1 MRIKQVMTSPAICA
15 EVPGNR
21 TDVLHL
27 MIRHHISGVPVVREG
42 TMKLA
47 GIVSRNDIFNNTG
60 EEQIAM
66 IMTSDVVSV
75 TPNST
80 IISAVRKF
88 LELGFNHLP
97 VVDHGEVV
105 GIVTPT
111 NLLPLVAANG
121 ETTVHD
127 CISGSC
133 VPLHRATPLG
143 AALRIM
149 RLSGARAMPVLGK
162 RGLLCGI
169 VTDRD
174 LFDATDIREGVSVSE
189 MGVADDED
197 PWSWDGLRDI
207 MRIYHSERRLFL
219 PDVPVEKI
227 MIEEVVTAFYG
238 SPASSIAQIMLDGD
252 YGQVPL
258 VDAEGKLTGMIYCQD
273 LLKVLLTA

>member
-1 MRIKQVMTSPAICA
+1 MRIRQVMTSPVICA

-42 TMKLA
+42 TMELA

-60 EEQIAM
+60 EEQVAM

-75 TPNST
+75 TLNST
-80 IISAVRKF
+80 IISAARKF

-97 VVDHGEVV
+97 VVEGGKVV

-111 NLLPLVAANG
+111 NLLPLVTANG
-121 ETTVHD
+121 DVTVQD
-127 CISGSC
+127 CLDGGC
-133 VPLHRATPLG
+133 VPLHRSTPLG

-174 LFDATDIREGVSVSE
+174 LFDATDIQEGISVSK
-189 MGVADDED
+189 MGLAADED

-207 MRIYHSERRLFL
+207 MRVYHSERRLFL
-219 PDVPVEKI
+219 PDVPVEEI
-227 MIEEVVTAFYG
+227 MIKDVVTAFYR
-238 SPASSIAQIMLDGD
+238 SPASGVAQIMLDGD

-258 VDAEGKLTGMIYCQD
+258 VDAGGKLTGMIYCQD

>member
-1 MRIKQVMTSPAICA
+1 
-15 EVPGNR
+15 
-21 TDVLHL
+21 
-27 MIRHHISGVPVVREG
+27 
-42 TMKLA
+42 MKLA

-66 IMTSDVVSV
+66 IMTSNVVSV
-75 TPNST
+75 TLNST
-80 IISAVRKF
+80 ITSAVRKF

-127 CISGSC
+127 CLSGNC
-133 VPLHRATPLG
+133 VPLHRSTPLG

-174 LFDATDIREGVSVSE
+174 LFDATDVREGVSVSE

-227 MIEEVVTAFYG
+227 MIEKVVTAFYG